1 VSDIIVKQLQPS
13 TQQTVSCSLTL
24 YMIFDKFSTITS
36 NIATNTT
43 SVSATMSAQDQEQ
56 PLSLALQAVSEETLY
71 KVSSLFNVFKQMR
84 VEGIDTTE
92 AMIDNNSDIS
102 ILNRAFDIHLQTVRI
117 LTNNYF
123 VIVRTWIQST
133 PHS

>member
-1 VSDIIVKQLQPS
+1 
-13 TQQTVSCSLTL
+13 
-24 YMIFDKFSTITS
+24 MIFDKFSTITS

>member
-1 VSDIIVKQLQPS
+1 
-13 TQQTVSCSLTL
+13 
-24 YMIFDKFSTITS
+24 MIFDKFSTITS

-43 SVSATMSAQDQEQ
+43 SVSATMIAQDQEQ

-71 KVSSLFNVFKQMR
+71 KVSSLYNVFKQMR

-117 LTNNYF
+117 RTNIYF

>member
-1 VSDIIVKQLQPS
+1 MSDIIVKQLQPS

>member
-1 VSDIIVKQLQPS
+1 MSEIIIKQLQPS

-102 ILNRAFDIHLQTVRI
+102 ILNRAFDIHLQTVRV